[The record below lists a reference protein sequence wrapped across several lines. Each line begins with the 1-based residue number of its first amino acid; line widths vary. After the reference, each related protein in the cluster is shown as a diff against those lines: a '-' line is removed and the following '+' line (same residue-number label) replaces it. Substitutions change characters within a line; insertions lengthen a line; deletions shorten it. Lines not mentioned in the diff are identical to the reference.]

1 MHLMYNYYTSCI
13 IMHYQY
19 YYNASVII
27 LNIFLFLTRKSIFYL
42 IIRRHLYITIL
53 LENARRKKK
62 NQLLKKS
69 LKSFVII
76 YNSYFLFVIWQ
87 KHWPKATMS
96 IMEISNLGNWLDNK
110 SQKIWCNSTYSVRR
124 VKLNSDKFM
133 KYATKMLGF
142 TVDHIHFFKSSYP
155 SFSGRHIYERK
166 Y

>member
-1 MHLMYNYYTSCI
+1 MHQS
-13 IMHYQY
+13 
-19 YYNASVII
+19 S
-27 LNIFLFLTRKSIFYL
+27 FSIFSYVL
-42 IIRRHLYITIL
+42 HENRFFIWSFADIYISL
-53 LENARRKKK
+53 FSWKMQEKEK